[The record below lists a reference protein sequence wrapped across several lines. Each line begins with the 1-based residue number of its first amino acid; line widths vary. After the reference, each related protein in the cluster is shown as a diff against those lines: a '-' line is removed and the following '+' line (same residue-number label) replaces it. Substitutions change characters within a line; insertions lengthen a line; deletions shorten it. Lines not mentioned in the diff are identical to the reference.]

1 MMILL
6 VTWLGLLA
14 ISCINSPL
22 RKDHQKYH
30 QQFLMECGK
39 RVLDG
44 EGRGLSPCLNRAKEK
59 GELK

>member
-1 MMILL
+1 MILL
-6 VTWLGLLA
+6 VTWLGFLA

-44 EGRGLSPCLNRAKEK
+44 EGRGL
-59 GELK
+59 